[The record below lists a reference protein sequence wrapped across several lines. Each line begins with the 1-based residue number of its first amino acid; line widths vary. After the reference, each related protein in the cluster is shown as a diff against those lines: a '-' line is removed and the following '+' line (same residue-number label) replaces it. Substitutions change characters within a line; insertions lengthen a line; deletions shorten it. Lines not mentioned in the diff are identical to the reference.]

1 MAAPS
6 VTSPVVQ
13 LFLAPLIL
21 ALAVTGAASAARAAD
36 APAPPAAR
44 HEAAPL
50 LERSRSA
57 LRRDAEE
64 SRRLAEE
71 ALGRLADQPDPD
83 LLVLAHIQLCE
94 YHSERSR
101 EQALRHIQLAQPHL
115 AALRRP
121 ALRAGVLAC
130 EGEIHEYAGDNAQA
144 AALYVQ
150 AVTVAEAQRD
160 DEFLAEA
167 LYRRGYLLGLQ
178 SEFAAGLVDLQRA
191 NALFER
197 LGLTEQAMLPVN
209 GIAIVYNRL
218 GDYEQARQYFEATL
232 RKQQAAGMLREQ
244 AITQHNLARVL
255 ENLQDWDAAQRG
267 FEQVLALSRELR
279 YPRGEAYALR
289 GLASVRNARGAPAEA
304 LVLINRAAS
313 IQRDL
318 PDERLRANLQVQ
330 RGIALR
336 LLGRPNE
343 SLAPLNEAIEVF
355 VRADS
360 LAERAAAHSALAACY
375 VDMGD
380 WKSAHEQQVQF
391 HAASDGLL
399 RRQLDQRLATL
410 RIQFDSAA
418 KDKENALL
426 TREMEAADRE
436 LAAGKRMARLQAVV
450 IVLAVLLALLAGALA
465 WRHRRDSRTMHE
477 LAHTD
482 ELTGMSN
489 RRRALGRA
497 SEMLSAPDAQ
507 LALMIVDI
515 DHFKT
520 INDELGHLVGD
531 DILRAIAEVLRS
543 VVREPAALGRLGGE
557 EFVILLPGSDAASAR
572 RLAERV
578 VSEVRALDVSR
589 WLPGRRVTV
598 SIGLTLAGP
607 QDTVS
612 VLLRRADEA
621 MYRAKHSGRDRVEA
635 TFEADPQTVPV
646 GA

>member
-1 MAAPS
+1 MATAS
-6 VTSPVVQ
+6 
-13 LFLAPLIL
+13 LAPPV
-21 ALAVTGAASAARAAD
+21 A
-36 APAPPAAR
+36 

-50 LERSRSA
+50 LERSRA
-57 LRRDAEE
+57 AMRRDAEE
-64 SRRLAEE
+64 SRRLAEQ
-71 ALGRLADQPDPD
+71 ALGRLTDQPDPD
-83 LLVLAHIQLCE
+83 LSVLARIQLCE
-94 YHSERSR
+94 YHSERNR
-101 EQALRHIQLAQPHL
+101 DAALRELELAKPHL
-115 AALRRP
+115 EALRRP
-121 ALRAGVLAC
+121 ALRAGLLAC

-144 AALYVQ
+144 AALYQQ
-150 AVTVAEAQRD
+150 AVTVAERLRD

-191 NALFER
+191 NTLFES

-218 GDYEQARQYFEATL
+218 GDYEQARQYFELTL
-232 RKQQAAGMLREQ
+232 RKQQAVGMLREQ
-244 AITQHNLARVL
+244 AITQHNLSRVL

-304 LVLINRAAS
+304 LVLLDRAAV
-313 IQRDL
+313 IQREL

-336 LLGRPNE
+336 LMARPSE

-360 LAERAAAHSALAACY
+360 LAERAAAHRALAASY

-391 HAASDGLL
+391 HTASDALL
-399 RRQLDQRLATL
+399 RRQLDQRLTAL

-426 TREMEAADRE
+426 TREKEAAGRE
-436 LAAGKRMARLQAVV
+436 LAAGKRLARLQAVV
-450 IVLAVLLALLAGALA
+450 IALAVLLALLAGSLA
-465 WRHRRDSRTMHE
+465 WRHRRNSRAMHE

-482 ELTGMSN
+482 ELTGMPN
-489 RRRALGRA
+489 RRRALARA
-497 SEMLSAPDAQ
+497 SEMLATPGMQ

-520 INDELGHLVGD
+520 INDEHGHLVGD
-531 DILRAIAEVLRS
+531 DILRAIAEVLRNG
-543 VVREPAALGRLGGE
+543 VRAPASLGRLGGE
-557 EFVILLPGSDAASAR
+557 EFVILLPRADEPSAR

-598 SIGLTLAGP
+598 SIGFTLSAPG
-607 QDTVS
+607 DS
-612 VLLRRADEA
+612 VGLMLRRADEA
-621 MYRAKHSGRDRVEA
+621 MYRAKHSGRDRVEMSWD
-635 TFEADPQTVPV
+635 EGVQTVPMN
-646 GA
+646 A